1 MTGLLLLL
9 LHIRAEFLAEAT
21 PKKAVEVLIENC
33 PERTPGGA
41 VTLYFAENN
50 GSAKDVPD
58 RVHPGLFI
66 TLEVRVNDGDVVVYF
81 LQRQAVLWGGK
92 NSLADEGSVR

>member
-1 MTGLLLLL
+1 MTRLLLLL
-9 LHIRAEFLAEAT
+9 LHICAEFLAEAT
-21 PKKAVEVLIENC
+21 PKEAVEVLIENC
-33 PERTPGGA
+33 PERTPSGA

-50 GSAKDVPD
+50 GRAKYVSN

-66 TLEVRVNDGDVVVYF
+66 TLEVGINDRDVVVYF
-81 LQRQAVLWGGK
+81 LQCQAVFWGGK